1 MSQQTGQTNNHRK
14 RRLISL
20 LLIILI
26 LLLASTGIWVLV
38 SKSHGADGI
47 SLLSPTPNNS
57 TPNSPG
63 PTPDWTNGIQI
74 HNGTIS
80 PLLFGTNMSLYDS
93 SDQFLNS
100 SQTQA
105 QLQQLHM
112 RIIRM
117 PVRPSLS
124 NTTEIQAAEA
134 IRNVQAIPLVILR
147 GAVDASVLVD
157 DTRIVNDMNAVFGNG
172 LVYYEYGNEE
182 DLLGVNA
189 PNFVSSWNAI
199 VPQLKRIAHHAQFIG
214 PVTSTY
220 NRDYL
225 TTFLQQAKPRPDA
238 ISWHEYTCDDSWSN
252 TLCIARIDNWTNH
265 ITDARQ
271 VMTATF
277 HTTLPIMITE
287 WNYAPNAQNGD
298 GKINNSSF
306 MTAWTTRAIETL
318 AANHVFASMQYT
330 CTNSVY
336 ALVNGNNTLSTQGIT
351 MQKLYQQMIIEGKQA
366 AQTG

>member
-14 RRLISL
+14 RRLFSL
-20 LLIILI
+20 LLIISA
-26 LLLASTGIWVLV
+26 LLLASAGIWVLV

-47 SLLSPTPNNS
+47 SLLSPTPNNP
-57 TPNSPG
+57 TLNSLG
-63 PTPDWTNGIQI
+63 PTPDWTSGIQI
-74 HNGTIS
+74 HNGAIS

-93 SDQFLNS
+93 NDQFLNS

-105 QLQQLHM
+105 QLQHLHM

-157 DTRIVNDMNAVFGNG
+157 DTRIMNDMNAVFGNG

-182 DLLGVNA
+182 DLLGVKV
-189 PNFVSSWNAI
+189 PNYVASWNAI

-220 NRDYL
+220 DRGYL

-238 ISWHEYTCDDSWSN
+238 ISWHEYTCDDSLPN
-252 TLCIARIDNWTNH
+252 ALCIARINNWTNH
-265 ITDARQ
+265 ISDARQ
-271 VMTATF
+271 VMMTTF

-287 WNYAPNAQNGD
+287 WNYAPNAKSGD

-306 MTAWTTRAIETL
+306 MTAWTTKAIETL

-330 CTNSVY
+330 CTNSIY
-336 ALVNGNNTLSTQGIT
+336 ALVNGNNTLSAQGVT
-351 MQKLYQQMIIEGKQA
+351 MQRLYQQMVVEGKPPT
-366 AQTG
+366 QTG

>member
-1 MSQQTGQTNNHRK
+1 MSQQTGQTKNHRK
-14 RRLISL
+14 RRLFAL
-20 LLIILI
+20 LLIIFA
-26 LLLASTGIWVLV
+26 LLLASAGIWTLV
-38 SKSHGADGI
+38 RKSHDSNGI
-47 SLLSPTPNNS
+47 SLHNP
-57 TPNSPG
+57 TPNSPD
-63 PTPDWTNGIQI
+63 PTPAWTSGTQI

-80 PLLFGTNMSLYDS
+80 PLIFGTNMSLYDS

-100 SQTQA
+100 PQTQA
-105 QLQQLHM
+105 QLQHLHM

-117 PVRPSLS
+117 PVRASLS
-124 NTTEIQAAEA
+124 NQTEIQAAIA

-147 GAVDASVLVD
+147 GAVDATALAD
-157 DTRIVNDMNAVFGNG
+157 DTRIVNDMNTVFGNG

-189 PNFVSSWNAI
+189 LNFVASWNTI
-199 VPQLKRIAHHAQFIG
+199 VPQLKRIARHAQFIG
-214 PVTSTY
+214 PVTSQY
-220 NRDYL
+220 EHDYL

-252 TLCIARIDNWTNH
+252 ALCIARISNWTNH
-265 ITDARQ
+265 ITDARK
-271 VMTATF
+271 VMTAIL

-298 GKINNSSF
+298 GKINDSSF
-306 MTAWTTRAIETL
+306 MSTWTTKALETL

-336 ALVNGNNTLSTQGIT
+336 ALVNGNNTLSAQGIT
-351 MQKLYQQMIIEGKQA
+351 MQKLYQQMVVEGKSP

>member
-20 LLIILI
+20 LLIILV

-38 SKSHGADGI
+38 SKSPDSSNV
-47 SLLSPTPNNS
+47 SLSRNSPTPNYL
-57 TPNSPG
+57 G
-63 PTPDWTNGIQI
+63 PTPDWTSGIQI

-80 PLLFGTNMSLYDS
+80 PLLFGTNLSLYDS

-100 SQTQA
+100 QQTQT
-105 QLQQLHM
+105 QLQHLHM

-117 PVRPSLS
+117 PVRATLS
-124 NTTEIQAAEA
+124 NNTEIRAAVA

-147 GAVDASVLVD
+147 GAVDASVLAD
-157 DTRIVNDMNAVFGNG
+157 NTRIVNDMNAVFGNG

-189 PNFVSSWNAI
+189 LNFVSSWNTI
-199 VPQLKRIAHHAQFIG
+199 VPQLKRLAHHAQFIG

-225 TTFLQQAKPRPDA
+225 TTFLQQARPRPDA

-252 TLCIARIDNWTNH
+252 ALCIARINNWTNH
-265 ITDARQ
+265 ITDARH
-271 VMTATF
+271 VMTATL
-277 HTTLPIMITE
+277 HTTIPIMITE

-306 MTAWTTRAIETL
+306 MADWTIKALETL

-336 ALVNGNNTLSTQGIT
+336 ALINGNNTLSSQGIT
-351 MQKLYQQMIIEGKQA
+351 MQKLYQQMIVEGKQA

>member
-1 MSQQTGQTNNHRK
+1 MSQQMGQPNNHRK
-14 RRLISL
+14 RLLFSL
-20 LLIILI
+20 LLIILA
-26 LLLASTGIWVLV
+26 LFLASTGIWALV
-38 SKSHGADGI
+38 SKSHGSGNI
-47 SLLSPTPNNS
+47 SLYRNSPTPNN
-57 TPNSPG
+57 PG
-63 PTPDWTNGIQI
+63 PTPDWTSGIQI
-74 HNGTIS
+74 PGGTIS
-80 PLLFGTNMSLYDS
+80 PLLFGTNLSLYDS

-100 SQTQA
+100 QQTQT

-124 NTTEIQAAEA
+124 NQTEIQAAVA

-182 DLLGVNA
+182 DLLGINSS
-189 PNFVSSWNAI
+189 NFVSSWNTI

-220 NRDYL
+220 NHDYL

-252 TLCIARIDNWTNH
+252 TLCIARINNWTNH

-271 VMTATF
+271 VMTTTL

-287 WNYAPNAQNGD
+287 WNYAPNAQSGD

-306 MTAWTTRAIETL
+306 MANWTTKALETL
-318 AANHVFASMQYT
+318 AANHVLASMQYT

-336 ALVNGNNTLSTQGIT
+336 ALVNGNNAVSAQGIT
-351 MQKLYQQMIIEGKQA
+351 MQKLYQQMIIEGEKP